1 MEGYNLMTSKYY
13 VLKCKKNMK
22 KNLKHFPVGIISLT
36 LFTSFSKVKLLTGRV
51 FKWSKTKYKAV
62 PCSIFDV
69 TFFSFFLYEITPP
82 YTYVWVVKLKEALQ
96 IYGPKRLNN
105 WWNLTVFKYMWYL
118 QSDFDFCSF
127 ENLQDLNEFILTT
140 FM

>member
-82 YTYVWVVKLKEALQ
+82 YTYVSFLRFLKECNVVVHITISFNDTCIRYL
-96 IYGPKRLNN
+96 LEVNCN
-105 WWNLTVFKYMWYL
+105 WEKTHREK
-118 QSDFDFCSF
+118 Q
-127 ENLQDLNEFILTT
+127 
-140 FM
+140 